1 MNRLESL
8 NYQQIDNSLKDY
20 KVKNKTVLIVDDE
33 KDIRNIISYN
43 LEKQG
48 LKCITAN
55 NGDEAL
61 EKLSQ
66 SPDLII
72 LDIMMPSKDG
82 YEVCRT
88 IRQQGN
94 TVPIIFLTAMDREFD
109 EVKGLDYGGDDYLRK
124 PFSPNLLVARINAI
138 FRRVDKIKQKG
149 AVIEYDDLK
158 INIESYTAEID
169 GKELT
174 LPRKE
179 FELLAFFMSQ
189 PNKVFTRESLLSSIW
204 EDDVYVVDRTIDV
217 HINRIRSKLLNYKN
231 CIETV
236 KGVGYRFRPT
246 NK

>member
-8 NYQQIDNSLKDY
+8 NYQQIDNSLEEY

-55 NGDEAL
+55 NGDDAL
-61 EKLSQ
+61 KKLSD

-88 IRQQGN
+88 IREQGN

-109 EVKGLDYGGDDYLRK
+109 EIKGLEYGGDDYLRK
-124 PFSPNLLVARINAI
+124 PFSPNLLIARINSI
-138 FRRVDKIKQKG
+138 FRRIDKI
-149 AVIEYDDLK
+149 
-158 INIESYTAEID
+158 
-169 GKELT
+169 
-174 LPRKE
+174 
-179 FELLAFFMSQ
+179 F
-189 PNKVFTRESLLSSIW
+189 
-204 EDDVYVVDRTIDV
+204 
-217 HINRIRSKLLNYKN
+217 
-231 CIETV
+231 
-236 KGVGYRFRPT
+236 YR
-246 NK
+246 